1 MEAGRCLPPS
11 ESKAKFVDESELH
24 TMSEATVPL
33 DTQLQT
39 QIKRKATANTL
50 SRIFRYT
57 AVRVVVLFITVVIA
71 VYLTILIANMGGYV
85 DTIQR
90 SQIQEQV
97 SMQLGMDP
105 AFKALSA
112 AEKQTYMA
120 AQISIREKRLGLDQ
134 PFMVRSFR
142 YLSGALTLN
151 LGRALQMAS
160 DSGSKMV
167 RNIILERLPPT
178 LVLFGTAD
186 VFLFIL
192 TLLIALSLSRKYG
205 SFLDKLFITLS
216 PTSAAPGWFYGIFL
230 ILIFAALLHWLP
242 FSGMVDAPPPA
253 NKLLYALS
261 LLKHMILPVLA
272 LTISTTFIN
281 AYSWRTFFLIYSSED
296 YVDMAKAKGLTSRN
310 IERSYIL
317 RPTLPTI
324 ITSFALLVI
333 YAWMG
338 APIFETVFIWPGLG
352 RALFTAIGLFDV
364 PVIVGSTIIF
374 AYLLVITV
382 FLLDIVYAL
391 VDPRVKIGGESRPQ

>member
-1 MEAGRCLPPS
+1 
-11 ESKAKFVDESELH
+11 
-24 TMSEATVPL
+24 MSEATVPL
-33 DTQLQT
+33 DTTQLEA

-57 AVRVVVLFITVVIA
+57 AVRVVTLFITVVIA
-71 VYLTILIANMGGYV
+71 VYLTIMIANMGGYV

-97 SMQLGMDP
+97 AMQYAMDP
-105 AFKALSA
+105 AFKGLSA
-112 AEKQTYMA
+112 DEKQAVMA
-120 AQISIREKRLGLDQ
+120 AQVSIREKRLGLDQ

-151 LGRALQMAS
+151 LGRALQMSS

-242 FSGMVDAPPPA
+242 FGNMVDAPPPA
-253 NKLLYALS
+253 NKLVYALS

-324 ITSFALLVI
+324 ITSFALLII

-352 RALFTAIGLFDV
+352 RALYTAIGLFDV
-364 PVIVGSTIIF
+364 PVIVGSTIVF